1 MAMFNVWL
9 NGRKIDA
16 VHYQLNPRETI
27 PSAVENVRKSMVDR
41 DGLSPDIRVTW
52 PKGQRVTMDSF
63 DLEGDY
69 GQGWEVLCSEETRKA
84 ARQRKR
90 EYMENAPCPLRIVKR
105 RSRA

>member
-16 VHYQLNPRETI
+16 VHYQLNHGETI
-27 PSAVENVRKSMVDR
+27 LRAVESVRKSLISH
-41 DGLSPDIRVTW
+41 DGYDPAIRVTW
-52 PKGQRVTMDSF
+52 PKGQRVTTDSF

-69 GQGWEVLCSEETRKA
+69 GQGWEVLCSEGTRKE
-84 ARQRKR
+84 ARQRMR

-105 RSRA
+105 RTRA